1 MGRKRSKNEQA
12 VPNRRKPP
20 GSGGKAP
27 KLYKDWGP
35 RFLAAYAK
43 FPHIGDACKAAGI
56 GWTRYDKEQK
66 QNPEFKA
73 KLAQLYD
80 GAVTKLEDE
89 AFRRA
94 LDPNRKSDRLLIF
107 MLVSHKPHRYSK
119 ESRTRRL
126 EIAHAGH
133 VSHSVTAKVDR
144 QRLAQLAQDPDAA
157 EALRVL
163 AEREAELMLQDQD
176 RAEQVKALENK
187 ANDKG

>member
-107 MLVSHKPHRYSK
+107 MLVSHKP
-119 ESRTRRL
+119 
-126 EIAHAGH
+126 
-133 VSHSVTAKVDR
+133 VTAKVDR